1 MNQDDS
7 NILLIGSS
15 PVSEVVEPSTSDTPD
30 RLSSHLLPNLAKS
43 VDIGSHNRKIP
54 IGISP
59 STADIDG
66 NYQGAS
72 ENPFPYPEE
81 NNTRSV
87 GSMEGDPGWEPMA
100 RVTTVE
106 SDGGI
111 RLAGGPQDLRSVLYD
126 EVACTL
132 PPPYHPYEA

>member
-1 MNQDDS
+1 MNQDDG

-30 RLSSHLLPNLAKS
+30 RLSSPFSPNLAKS
-43 VDIGSHNRKIP
+43 VDIGAHNRKIS
-54 IGISP
+54 IGISS

-66 NYQGAS
+66 DYQGAS
-72 ENPFPYPEE
+72 EHPEE
-81 NNTRSV
+81 NDMRPV
-87 GSMEGDPGWEPMA
+87 ESMEGAPGWEQMA

-111 RLAGGPQDLRSVLYD
+111 RLAGGPQDLRSV
-126 EVACTL
+126 
-132 PPPYHPYEA
+132 